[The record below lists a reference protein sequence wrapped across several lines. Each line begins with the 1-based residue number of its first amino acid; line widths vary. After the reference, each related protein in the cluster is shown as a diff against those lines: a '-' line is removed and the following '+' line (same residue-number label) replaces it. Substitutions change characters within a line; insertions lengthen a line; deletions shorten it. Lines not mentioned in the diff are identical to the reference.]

1 MVIESNTNK
10 DNGNKVGAVMVVGGG
25 IGGMQASLDLANAG
39 FKVYLVEHMP
49 AIGGVMAQ
57 LDKTFPTNDCSMC
70 TISPK
75 LVECGKHPNIENLTY
90 SDLSDVKGEKG
101 NFRVSI
107 KRGARS
113 VDESLCT
120 GCGECSNH
128 CLVRNRAYIDS
139 IKVPEPVLPGEEKT
153 VVDEILNQYKEN
165 KNPLIKVL
173 QDINRRF
180 NYLPPPILTY
190 ISFKLFIPLAHIL
203 RVATF
208 YAFFSLKP
216 RGRHMLSVCIGTA
229 CYVRGGERILQKLED
244 ELGIKPSQTTEDKK
258 FSLEMVR
265 CIGCCALSPVIKVD
279 QRVYSRVKHN
289 TVMDILMKY

>member
-1 MVIESNTNK
+1 
-10 DNGNKVGAVMVVGGG
+10 
-25 IGGMQASLDLANAG
+25 
-39 FKVYLVEHMP
+39 
-49 AIGGVMAQ
+49 
-57 LDKTFPTNDCSMC
+57 
-70 TISPK
+70 
-75 LVECGKHPNIENLTY
+75 
-90 SDLSDVKGEKG
+90 
-101 NFRVSI
+101 
-107 KRGARS
+107 
-113 VDESLCT
+113 
-120 GCGECSNH
+120 
-128 CLVRNRAYIDS
+128 
-139 IKVPEPVLPGEEKT
+139 VPEPVLPGEEKT